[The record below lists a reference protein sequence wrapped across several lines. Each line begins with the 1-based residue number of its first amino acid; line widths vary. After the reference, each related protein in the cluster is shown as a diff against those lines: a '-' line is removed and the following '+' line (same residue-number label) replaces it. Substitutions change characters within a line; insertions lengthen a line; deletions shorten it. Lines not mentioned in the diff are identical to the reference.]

1 MNISGKTPSIA
12 KNNMSNT
19 PTPDSI
25 FILVQQM
32 VRALADKKAED
43 LRVLKVSGK
52 STITDYLV
60 LATGNSDPHLRA
72 LRIEVER
79 VLDEVKHPI
88 CGMEV
93 GGYGSGWT
101 VVDAYQIMAHIFT
114 PEQRGNYALERL
126 WKDAESINISK
137 LIEEPKPVK
146 SVATPAVEVA
156 VAAKPVAKKAVEVKA
171 VAKKTAVKKVVK
183 AVAVKKTVAVT
194 KVAVVKK
201 AVASKTVAVAAK
213 KAVVAKKAVKKAV
226 VAKKAA
232 VKTSAAVKKAVAVK
246 KTAVVKK
253 VVKKVV
259 AEKVVAKKRAK

>member
-1 MNISGKTPSIA
+1 
-12 KNNMSNT
+12 MSNT
-19 PTPDSI
+19 PTPDPI
-25 FILVQQM
+25 FTLVQQM

-137 LIEEPKPVK
+137 LIEEPKAVK
-146 SVATPAVEVA
+146 SVATPAAEVA
-156 VAAKPVAKKAVEVKA
+156 VDAKPVTKKAVEVKA
-171 VAKKTAVKKVVK
+171 VKAVAKKTSVKKVVK
-183 AVAVKKTVAVT
+183 TVAVKKTVL
-194 KVAVVKK
+194 KK
-201 AVASKTVAVAAK
+201 AVAAK
-213 KAVVAKKAVKKAV
+213 KVV

-232 VKTSAAVKKAVAVK
+232 VAKKVVKK
-246 KTAVVKK
+246 AVVKK
-253 VVKKVV
+253 VVAVKKAVSAKKAAVTKKAVKTVVVVKKVAAKKAV
-259 AEKVVAKKRAK
+259 AKKVVAKKRAK

>member
-1 MNISGKTPSIA
+1 
-12 KNNMSNT
+12 MSNT
-19 PTPDSI
+19 PTPDPI
-25 FILVQQM
+25 FTLVQQM

-137 LIEEPKPVK
+137 LIEEPKAVK
-146 SVATPAVEVA
+146 SVATPAVEVV
-156 VAAKPVAKKAVEVKA
+156 VAAKPVAKKAVVKKAVKA

-183 AVAVKKTVAVT
+183 AVAVKKPVAVK
-194 KVAVVKK
+194 KVAV
-201 AVASKTVAVAAK
+201 AK
-213 KAVVAKKAVKKAV
+213 KAVVAKKVVKKAV
-226 VAKKAA
+226 VKKAA
-232 VKTSAAVKKAVAVK
+232 VK
-246 KTAVVKK
+246 
-253 VVKKVV
+253 
-259 AEKVVAKKRAK
+259 KVVAKKRSK